1 MFRVMA
7 QNDTLKQYLDAG
19 IAFTQMTQA
28 RAEGIVK
35 NLVQTGEVTR
45 EQTQAR
51 VDELI
56 ERSRKNTEKLLETVR
71 KEIRGQLSSRGF
83 ATKADIERLEKKIAR
98 LEKATA
104 KPAKKRSSTKKA
116 AATKT
121 SS

>member
-1 MFRVMA
+1 MA